1 MWIATDIGVMLGYDW
16 CHAWSISAQLGVLG
30 GFSVNGTLGMEGSS
44 PSGVCLYG
52 QAWCHVSYKVRDN
65 IECMNCTGIDAG
77 VSGDGLTREAF
88 SFDN

>member
-1 MWIATDIGVMLGYDW
+1 MTDIDVWHGYDS
-16 CHAWSISAQLGVLG
+16 CHAWCISAQQGASG
-30 GFSVNGTLGMEGSS
+30 GFSVNDALEMEDSS

>member
-1 MWIATDIGVMLGYDW
+1 M
-16 CHAWSISAQLGVLG
+16 SAQQGALG
-30 GFSVNGTLGMEGSS
+30 GFSVNGTLETEDSS
-44 PSGVCLYG
+44 PSDMCRYG